1 MEILIQA
8 QTDKSLMS
16 TGFNLKIPLFFT
28 ANEKEDD
35 PLNTQTQ
42 FKIQENLLAQKKAF
56 YAALSMPYID
66 EKLSLLYKQNSDSID
81 VLKFE
86 KERLNFEEENDIINI
101 LLIVQEL
108 KSLKD
113 ILI

>member
-1 MEILIQA
+1 
-8 QTDKSLMS
+8 
-16 TGFNLKIPLFFT
+16 
-28 ANEKEDD
+28 
-35 PLNTQTQ
+35 
-42 FKIQENLLAQKKAF
+42 
-56 YAALSMPYID
+56 MPYID